1 MITNLTLFTAG
12 AHMDMRRWLFSSR
25 ILASDSN

>member
-12 AHMDMRRWLFSSR
+12 AHVDMRRWLFSLR
-25 ILASDSN
+25 ILPSDLS